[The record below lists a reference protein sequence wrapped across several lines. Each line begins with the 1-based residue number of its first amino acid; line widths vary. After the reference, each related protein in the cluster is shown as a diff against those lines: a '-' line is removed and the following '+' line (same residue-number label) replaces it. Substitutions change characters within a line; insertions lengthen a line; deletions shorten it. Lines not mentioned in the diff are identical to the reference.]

1 MLPRAEINVTP
12 MMDVML
18 VVLMIFMVIVPA
30 IDAAI
35 ELPPAANADP
45 RPPVEDEIVLVID
58 RSGTYTLE
66 TPDVWGGTGGWNPS
80 VVVTSDELRRELGRL
95 YGRRTIDRVL
105 YLKADTGLPFGV
117 VQRAIE
123 IARESGVWMVAV
135 VTERRHGE
143 PATEGP

>member
-30 IDAAI
+30 IDAAV
-35 ELPPAANADP
+35 ELPAAVNADR
-45 RPPVEDEIVLVID
+45 RPPNEGEIVLQID

-66 TPDVWGGTGGWNPS
+66 TPDVWGSTWGWDPS
-80 VVVTSDELRRELGRL
+80 QRVTADGLRRELERL
-95 YGRRTIDRVL
+95 YGRRTLDRVL
-105 YLKADTGLPFGV
+105 YLKADTELPFGA

-123 IARESGVWMVAV
+123 IARQSGVRVVAV
-135 VTERRHGE
+135 VTEPTRT
-143 PATEGP
+143 P